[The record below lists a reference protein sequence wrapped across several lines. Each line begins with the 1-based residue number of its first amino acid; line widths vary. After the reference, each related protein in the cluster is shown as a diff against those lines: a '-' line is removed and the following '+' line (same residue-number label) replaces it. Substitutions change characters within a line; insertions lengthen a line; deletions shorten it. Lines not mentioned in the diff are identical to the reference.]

1 MTVTPQPEQIRQLVA
16 RTFEEFGVAVGDCR
30 ELNETLLV
38 EGRRFVA
45 RSYRTKNLMAMWLL
59 NAGLVQF
66 YDADGKMLRT
76 VNLFKKLRPR
86 SVAA

>member
-1 MTVTPQPEQIRQLVA
+1 MTVAPQPDEIRELVA
-16 RTFEEFGVAVGDCR
+16 RTFEEFGAGVGNFR

-45 RSYRTKNLMAMWLL
+45 RSYRSKGLMAMWLL
-59 NAGLVQF
+59 NAGIIQF

-76 VNLFKKLRPR
+76 INLFKKLRPR

>member
-1 MTVTPQPEQIRQLVA
+1 MTVAPQPDQIRELVA
-16 RTFEEFGVAVGDCR
+16 RTFEEFGAGVGNLQ

-38 EGRRFVA
+38 QRRRFVA
-45 RSYRTKNLMAMWLL
+45 RSYRTKGLMAMWLL
-59 NAGLVQF
+59 NAGIVQF
-66 YDADGKMLRT
+66 YDTDGKMLRT

>member
-1 MTVTPQPEQIRQLVA
+1 MTVAPQPDQIRDLVA
-16 RTFEEFGVAVGDCR
+16 RTFEELGAAVR
-30 ELNETLLV
+30 NLQELNETLLV

-45 RSYRTKNLMAMWLL
+45 RSYRTKGLLAMWLL
-59 NAGLVQF
+59 NAGIIQF

-76 VNLFKKLRPR
+76 INLFKKLRPQ

>member
-1 MTVTPQPEQIRQLVA
+1 MTVAPQPHQIRELVA
-16 RTFEEFGVAVGDCR
+16 RTFEEFGAGVGDYE

-45 RSYRTKNLMAMWLL
+45 RSYRTKGLLAMWLFS
-59 NAGLVQF
+59 AGVIQF

-76 VNLFKKLRPR
+76 INLFKKLRPR